1 MAKIIPEELI
11 NQSFSN
17 ANGDTYKVIEYIG
30 KDSKLK
36 HLYTIQFIDTKHTQ
50 TEERTKIMKS
60 KCRDLKKEKANAS
73 KLKQIKLKERSRLSK
88 KHEAV
93 YKKFNITSNLIIS

>member
-1 MAKIIPEELI
+1 MAKINPYEPIGKE
-11 NQSFSN
+11 FTN
-17 ANGDTYKVIEYIG
+17 ANGDTYKVTEYIG

-60 KCRDLKKEKANAS
+60 KCRDLKKEKANAA
-73 KLKQIKLKERSRLSK
+73 KIKNNGITEPILLAMILSK
-88 KHEAV
+88 NRDE
-93 YKKFNITSNLIIS
+93 ISNKENTL

>member
-1 MAKIIPEELI
+1 MAKINPYELI
-11 NQSFSN
+11 NQQYTN

-73 KLKQIKLKERSRLSK
+73 KLKQVKLK
-88 KHEAV
+88 
-93 YKKFNITSNLIIS
+93 